1 VAYTQN
7 QYIHLDHDQ
16 RITGSFGASYLWK
29 LEHWSTRV
37 FADALYGSGLRT
49 DGTDALGNTIPNGAS
64 VGPYYSVSLG
74 VEEAFKVSAKQL
86 LKARVEVVNIT
97 DNIYQLRNGAGVGVN
112 AAQYGMRFGLFGSLS
127 YTF

>member
-49 DGTDALGNTIPNGAS
+49 DGTDSLGNTIPNGAS

-74 VEEAFKVSAKQL
+74 LEEAFKISAKQL
-86 LKARVEVVNIT
+86 LKARVDAVNIT
-97 DNIYQLRNGAGVGVN
+97 DNSYPLRDGNGVGVN
-112 AAQYGMRFGLFGSLS
+112 AAQYGTRFGLFGSLS